1 MLLFL
6 LTLLN
11 EKTLLFRSCQQESL
25 KRSLASRSA
34 RHRSWTATNVIR
46 HSFSSLVYALQEL
59 NSLREWASSAS
70 LIATGFDASKIKL

>member
-25 KRSLASRSA
+25 NNDCWRHAA
-34 RHRSWTATNVIR
+34 RDSKLNGDKCD
-46 HSFSSLVYALQEL
+46 SS
-59 NSLREWASSAS
+59 
-70 LIATGFDASKIKL
+70 